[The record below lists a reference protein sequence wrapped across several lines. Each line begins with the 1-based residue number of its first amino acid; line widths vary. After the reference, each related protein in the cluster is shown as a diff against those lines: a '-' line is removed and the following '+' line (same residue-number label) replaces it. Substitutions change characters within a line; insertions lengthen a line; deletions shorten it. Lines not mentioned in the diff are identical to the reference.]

1 MAPPPGAA
9 RSRAP
14 RPGAEQEPLPAAPPC
29 SSARPWLVLPLRG
42 CSQVWSRYQRRRR
55 RLHLRPGLPGASRR
69 NGAAMTVK
77 LDFEECLKDSPRF
90 RAAIETVETE
100 VSALESQLEKLLKLC
115 TTMLDSGRQYCAH
128 SKNFVSGVQE
138 LSQNS
143 PGDTMMSECLEKFSE
158 SLKTMIDGHEE
169 LLDMTQQSLRH
180 QLQSLVKE
188 DMKQFKET
196 RKEFER
202 GSESLAS
209 ALHHNAEVPR
219 RRHHEAEEA
228 VVALKAARTTF
239 RARALDYVLQINV
252 IQSKKKFEI
261 LKFMLT
267 FMEAQSF
274 YLEQGFQTAKRL
286 EQYRKD
292 LAAQLD
298 QLVLESAREKR
309 DMEQRHTVIKQKDL
323 SQEDVVPEV
332 RTEPGGVVMEG
343 YLYKRASNA
352 FKTWSR
358 RWFSIQ
364 SNQLVYQ
371 KKAKDVLTVV
381 VEDLR
386 LCTVKPCPDHERRFC
401 FEVVSPTKSCFLQA
415 DSERHQQAWVCAVQ
429 NSIASA
435 YNEEHLEPRGQPLE
449 RTASLSAAKLQSPSS
464 RKLRAGVD
472 KQVIDQVQRLE
483 GNAQCC
489 DCREPAPEWA
499 SINLGI
505 TLCIECS
512 GIHRSLGVHFSKV
525 RSLTLDSWE
534 PELVKLMCKLGNR
547 VINQIYEARVEEMN
561 MKRPQPGCSRLEKEA
576 WIRAKYVEKKF
587 ITQFPKAGAR
597 LNRGGDVRGFEKP
610 KPFPKPK
617 PPGQKRGGAGS
628 SPSQASPNPGAREG
642 ASPSPTDNLQSL
654 HPGALLYRAAAAPP
668 SLPTMADALAH
679 GADVNW
685 VNANHESRTPLLQAV
700 AANSLLACEFLL
712 QNGASVN
719 QPDSRGRGP
728 LHHATILGHTGL
740 ACLFLK
746 RGANMNAVDGEGKDP
761 LSIAIDS
768 ANADIVTLLR
778 LAKMRESEL
787 ALGQS
792 GDETYLDIF
801 QDFSLMASNDP
812 EKLTRRSYDLK
823 LTTM

>member
-1 MAPPPGAA
+1 
-9 RSRAP
+9 
-14 RPGAEQEPLPAAPPC
+14 
-29 SSARPWLVLPLRG
+29 
-42 CSQVWSRYQRRRR
+42 
-55 RLHLRPGLPGASRR
+55 
-69 NGAAMTVK
+69 MTVK

-100 VSALESQLEKLLKLC
+100 VSVLETQLEKLLKLC
-115 TTMLDSGRQYCAH
+115 TTMLESGRQYCAH

-138 LSQNS
+138 LSHNS
-143 PGDTMMSECLEKFSE
+143 QGDPMMNECLEKFSE
-158 SLKTMIDGHEE
+158 SLNQMITRHEE
-169 LLDMTQQSLRH
+169 LLDVTQQSFKQ

-188 DMKQFKET
+188 DIKQFKET
-196 RKEFER
+196 RKDFER
-202 GSESLAS
+202 NSETLSS

-228 VVALKAARTTF
+228 VSALTAARTAF
-239 RARALDYVLQINV
+239 RARALDYILKINV
-252 IQSKKKFEI
+252 IQSKKKSEI

-267 FMEAQSF
+267 SMEAQSS
-274 YLEQGFQTAKRL
+274 YLEQGFYMAKEL
-286 EQYRKD
+286 AQYRKD
-292 LAAQLD
+292 LAAQLH

-323 SQEDVVPEV
+323 LQEDAVPEL
-332 RTEPGGVVMEG
+332 RTEPGVVVMEG

-371 KKAKDVLTVV
+371 KKAKDALTVV

-401 FEVVSPTKSCFLQA
+401 FEVVSPSKSCLLQA
-415 DSERHQQAWVCAVQ
+415 DSERHLQAWVCAVQ

-435 YNEEHLEPRGQPLE
+435 YSEEHPEPPGQPLE
-449 RTASLSAAKLQSPSS
+449 RAASLSAAKLQSPMG
-464 RKLRAGVD
+464 RRLRGGSDKHVVD
-472 KQVIDQVQRLE
+472 RVQRLE

-534 PELVKLMCKLGNR
+534 PELVKLMCELGNR

-561 MKRPQPGCSRLEKEA
+561 MKRPHSGCSRSEKEA

-587 ITQFPKAGAR
+587 ITKFPEVRGR
-597 LNRGGDVRGFEKP
+597 LSQGGDGRGPEKP
-610 KPFPKPK
+610 PRPFPKPK
-617 PPGQKRGGAGS
+617 PPHLARGRSA
-628 SPSQASPNPGAREG
+628 APGE
-642 ASPSPTDNLQSL
+642 DLHHL
-654 HPGALLYRAAAAPP
+654 HPGPLLYRAAAAPP

-685 VNANHESRTPLLQAV
+685 VNMAHESRTPLLQAV

-719 QPDSRGRGP
+719 QADSRGRGP
-728 LHHATILGHTGL
+728 LHHTTILGHTGL

-746 RGANMNAVDGEGKDP
+746 RGANMNAVDEEGKDP
-761 LSIAIDS
+761 LSIAIDL
-768 ANADIVTLLR
+768 ADADIVTLLR
-778 LAKMRESEL
+778 LAKMREVEL
-787 ALGQS
+787 AHGQS

-812 EKLTRRSYDLK
+812 DKLTRRSYDLK
-823 LTTM
+823 LTTL

>member
-1 MAPPPGAA
+1 
-9 RSRAP
+9 
-14 RPGAEQEPLPAAPPC
+14 
-29 SSARPWLVLPLRG
+29 
-42 CSQVWSRYQRRRR
+42 
-55 RLHLRPGLPGASRR
+55 
-69 NGAAMTVK
+69 MTVK
-77 LDFEECLKDSPRF
+77 LDFEDCLKDSPRF

-100 VSALESQLEKLLKLC
+100 VSVLETQLEKLLKLC
-115 TTMLDSGRQYCAH
+115 TTMLESGRQYCAH
-128 SKNFVSGVQE
+128 SKTFVSGVQE
-138 LSQNS
+138 LSHHS
-143 PGDTMMSECLEKFSE
+143 LDDPLMSECLQKFSE
-158 SLKTMIDGHEE
+158 SLTQMIDRHEE
-169 LLDMTQQSLRH
+169 LLDVTQQSLKN
-180 QLQSLVKE
+180 QLHSLVKE
-188 DMKQFKET
+188 DMKHFKEA

-202 GSESLAS
+202 GSETLAS

-228 VVALKAARTTF
+228 MAALKNARSAF
-239 RARALDYVLQINV
+239 CARALDYILLPVFQINV
-252 IQSKKKFEI
+252 IQSKKKSEI

-267 FMEAQSF
+267 LMEGQSS
-274 YLEQGFQTAKRL
+274 YLEQGFLVAKQL

-292 LAAQLD
+292 LAVQLH
-298 QLVLESAREKR
+298 QLVLEAAREKR
-309 DMEQRHTVIKQKDL
+309 DMEQRHTEIKQKDL
-323 SQEDVVPEV
+323 LQDDFGPEV
-332 RTEPGGVVMEG
+332 RTEPGGAVMEG

-371 KKAKDVLTVV
+371 KKAKDVVTVV

-401 FEVVSPTKSCFLQA
+401 FEVVSPLKSCLLQA

-435 YNEEHLEPRGQPLE
+435 YSEDRLEFSGQPLE
-449 RTASLSAAKLQSPSS
+449 RTASLSAAKLQSPSG
-464 RKLRAGVD
+464 RKLRGSVD
-472 KQVIDQVQRLE
+472 KHVLDQVQRLE

-534 PELVKLMCKLGNR
+534 PELVKLMCELGNR
-547 VINQIYEARVEEMN
+547 VINQIYEARVDEMN
-561 MKRPQPGCSRLEKEA
+561 VKRPQPGCSRAEKEA
-576 WIRAKYVEKKF
+576 WIQAKYVEKKF
-587 ITQFPKAGAR
+587 ITKFPKAGLR
-597 LNRGGDVRGFEKP
+597 PSRSGDIRSPEKPP
-610 KPFPKPK
+610 KPFLKPK
-617 PPGQKRGGAGS
+617 PPSQTRRTVGNA
-628 SPSQASPNPGAREG
+628 PSRL
-642 ASPSPTDNLQSL
+642 SPSPGPREATAPVSPPTAEELQNL
-654 HPGALLYRAAAAPP
+654 HPGALLYRAAGAPP

-685 VNANHESRTPLLQAV
+685 VNAAQESRTPLLQAV

-728 LHHATILGHTGL
+728 LHHATILGFTGL

-746 RGANMNAVDGEGKDP
+746 RGANMSAVDADGKDP

-778 LAKMRESEL
+778 LAKMREAEL

-801 QDFSLMASNDP
+801 HDFSLMASNDP

-823 LTTM
+823 LTTL

>member
-1 MAPPPGAA
+1 MEL
-9 RSRAP
+9 S
-14 RPGAEQEPLPAAPPC
+14 
-29 SSARPWLVLPLRG
+29 
-42 CSQVWSRYQRRRR
+42 
-55 RLHLRPGLPGASRR
+55 
-69 NGAAMTVK
+69 
-77 LDFEECLKDSPRF
+77 

-100 VSALESQLEKLLKLC
+100 VSVLESQLEKLLKLC
-115 TTMLDSGRQYCAH
+115 TTMLESGRQYCAH

-143 PGDTMMSECLEKFSE
+143 PGNTMMSECIEKFSE
-158 SLKTMIDGHEE
+158 SLNKMIDGHEE
-169 LLDMTQQSLRH
+169 LLDTTQQSLKQ
-180 QLQSLVKE
+180 QLQNLVKE
-188 DMKQFKET
+188 DMKQFKDT

-228 VVALKAARTTF
+228 VTALKAARTAF

-267 FMEAQSF
+267 FMEAQSSC
-274 YLEQGFQTAKRL
+274 LEQGFHMAKRL

-292 LAAQLD
+292 LAAQLH

-323 SQEDVVPEV
+323 SQEDVVPEP
-332 RTEPGGVVMEG
+332 RAEPGGVVMEG

-371 KKAKDVLTVV
+371 KKAKDALTVV

-401 FEVVSPTKSCFLQA
+401 FEVVSPSKSCLLQA

-435 YNEEHLEPRGQPLE
+435 YNEERLESPGQPLE
-449 RTASLSAAKLQSPSS
+449 RTASLSAAKLQSPSG
-464 RKLRAGVD
+464 RRLRGGVD
-472 KQVIDQVQRLE
+472 KHVVDQVQRLE

-534 PELVKLMCKLGNR
+534 PELVKLMCELGNR

-587 ITQFPKAGAR
+587 ITKLPKARVWPNQDGDS
-597 LNRGGDVRGFEKP
+597 RGPEKP
-610 KPFPKPK
+610 PRPFPKPK
-617 PPGQKRGGAGS
+617 PPRQTRGGAGS
-628 SPSQASPNPGAREG
+628 REG
-642 ASPSPTDNLQSL
+642 ASSSPTPARDDLHNL

-668 SLPTMADALAH
+668 NLPTMADALAH

-685 VNANHESRTPLLQAV
+685 VNVAHESRTPLLQAV

-719 QPDSRGRGP
+719 QPDSKGRAP
-728 LHHATILGHTGL
+728 LHHATVLGHTGL

-746 RGANMNAVDGEGKDP
+746 RGANMNAIDGEGKDP
-761 LSIAIDS
+761 LSIAIDL

-778 LAKMRESEL
+778 LAKMREAEL

-801 QDFSLMASNDP
+801 HDFSLMASNDP
-812 EKLTRRSYDLK
+812 EKLRRRSYDLK
-823 LTTM
+823 LTTL

>member
-1 MAPPPGAA
+1 MAPPPAGVSGR
-9 RSRAP
+9 RSL
-14 RPGAEQEPLPAAPPC
+14 RPAGPASALL
-29 SSARPWLVLPLRG
+29 SSRPFFLRG
-42 CSQVWSRYQRRRR
+42 CSPRVWAKWGRGRRGSR
-55 RLHLRPGLPGASRR
+55 LGSAE
-69 NGAAMTVK
+69 MTVK
-77 LDFEECLKDSPRF
+77 LDFEECRKDSPRF

-100 VSALESQLEKLLKLC
+100 VSLLETQLEKLLKLC
-115 TTMLDSGRQYCAH
+115 ATMLESGRQYCAH
-128 SKNFVSGVQE
+128 SKTFVLGVQE
-138 LSQNS
+138 LSHNS
-143 PGDTMMSECLEKFSE
+143 PGDPMMSECLEKFSK
-158 SLKTMIDGHEE
+158 SLTKMIDGHEE
-169 LLDMTQQSLRH
+169 LLDVTQQSLKN
-180 QLQSLVKE
+180 QIQSLVKE

-202 GSESLAS
+202 GSESLSS

-228 VVALKAARTTF
+228 TVALKCARTTF
-239 RARALDYVLQINV
+239 HARALDYVLQINV
-252 IQSKKKFEI
+252 IQSKKKSEI

-267 FMEAQSF
+267 LMEAQSS
-274 YLEQGFQTAKRL
+274 YLEQGFNMAKQL

-292 LAAQLD
+292 LAAQLH

-323 SQEDVVPEV
+323 SQDDVVPEV
-332 RTEPGGVVMEG
+332 KTEPGGVVMEG

-371 KKAKDVLTVV
+371 KKAKDAVTVV

-401 FEVVSPTKSCFLQA
+401 FEVVSPSKSCLLQA

-435 YNEEHLEPRGQPLE
+435 YNEERPEFPGQALE
-449 RTASLSAAKLQSPSS
+449 RTASLSAATLQSPSS
-464 RKLRAGVD
+464 RRLRGGVD
-472 KQVIDQVQRLE
+472 KHVVDQVQRLE

-534 PELVKLMCKLGNR
+534 PELVKLMCELGNR
-547 VINQIYEARVEEMN
+547 IINQIYEARVEEMN
-561 MKRPQPGCSRLEKEA
+561 MKRPQPGCSRAEKEA

-587 ITQFPKAGAR
+587 ITKFPKPGLQSSR
-597 LNRGGDVRGFEKP
+597 SGEGGGFGKPP

-617 PPGQKRGGAGS
+617 PPRQTRGATGSTPNRS
-628 SPSQASPNPGAREG
+628 SPIPGSPGG
-642 ASPSPTDNLQSL
+642 SASPSLENLQSL
-654 HPGALLYRAAAAPP
+654 HPGALLFRAAAAPP

-685 VNANHESRTPLLQAV
+685 VNVAQESRTPLLQAV
-700 AANSLLACEFLL
+700 EANSLLACEFLL
-712 QNGASVN
+712 QNGANVN
-719 QPDSRGRGP
+719 QADIRGRGP
-728 LHHATILGHTGL
+728 LHHATILGYTGL

-761 LSIAIDS
+761 LSIAIDL

-778 LAKMRESEL
+778 LAKMREAEI

-801 QDFSLMASNDP
+801 HDFSLMASNDP
-812 EKLTRRSYDLK
+812 EKLARRSYDLK
-823 LTTM
+823 LTTL

>member
-1 MAPPPGAA
+1 M
-9 RSRAP
+9 R
-14 RPGAEQEPLPAAPPC
+14 
-29 SSARPWLVLPLRG
+29 
-42 CSQVWSRYQRRRR
+42 
-55 RLHLRPGLPGASRR
+55 
-69 NGAAMTVK
+69 VK
-77 LDFEECLKDSPRF
+77 VDFEECLKDSPRF

-100 VSALESQLEKLLKLC
+100 VSLLETQLEKLLKLC
-115 TTMLDSGRQYCAH
+115 TTMLESGRQYCAH
-128 SKNFVSGVQE
+128 SKTFVSGVQE
-138 LSQNS
+138 LSQNTL
-143 PGDTMMSECLEKFSE
+143 GDAMMSECLEKFSK
-158 SLKTMIDGHEE
+158 SLTKMIDGHEE
-169 LLDMTQQSLRH
+169 LLDATQQSLKN

-202 GSESLAS
+202 GSENLAS

-228 VVALKAARTTF
+228 VVALKCARTTF

-252 IQSKKKFEI
+252 IQSKKKSEI

-267 FMEAQSF
+267 LMEAQSS
-274 YLEQGFQTAKRL
+274 YLEQGFHMAKQL

-292 LAAQLD
+292 LAAQLH

-323 SQEDVVPEV
+323 SRDDVIPESK
-332 RTEPGGVVMEG
+332 TEPGGVVMEG

-371 KKAKDVLTVV
+371 KKAKDALTVV

-401 FEVVSPTKSCFLQA
+401 FEVVSPSKSCLLQA

-435 YNEEHLEPRGQPLE
+435 YNEERLELSGQPLE
-449 RTASLSAAKLQSPSS
+449 RTASLSAATLQSPSS
-464 RKLRAGVD
+464 RKLRGGVD
-472 KQVIDQVQRLE
+472 KHVVDQVQRLE

-534 PELVKLMCKLGNR
+534 PELVKLMCELGNR

-561 MKRPQPGCSRLEKEA
+561 FKRPQPGCSRAEKEA

-587 ITQFPKAGAR
+587 ITKFPKAGLRINRAR
-597 LNRGGDVRGFEKP
+597 DTGGFAKPP

-617 PPGQKRGGAGS
+617 PPRQTRGTAGS
-628 SPSQASPNPGAREG
+628 TPNRSSPIPGSPREG
-642 ASPSPTDNLQSL
+642 AVPATEDLQSL

-685 VNANHESRTPLLQAV
+685 VNAAHESRTPLLQAV
-700 AANSLLACEFLL
+700 EANSLLACEFLL
-712 QNGASVN
+712 QNGANVN

-728 LHHATILGHTGL
+728 LHHATVLGHTGL

-761 LSIAIDS
+761 LSIAIEL

-778 LAKMRESEL
+778 LAKMREAEL

-801 QDFSLMASNDP
+801 HDFSLMASNDP

-823 LTTM
+823 LTTL

>member
-1 MAPPPGAA
+1 
-9 RSRAP
+9 
-14 RPGAEQEPLPAAPPC
+14 
-29 SSARPWLVLPLRG
+29 
-42 CSQVWSRYQRRRR
+42 
-55 RLHLRPGLPGASRR
+55 
-69 NGAAMTVK
+69 MTVK

-100 VSALESQLEKLLKLC
+100 VSVLETQLEKLLKLC
-115 TTMLDSGRQYCAH
+115 TTMLESGRQYSAH

-143 PGDTMMSECLEKFSE
+143 QGDSMMSECLEKFSE
-158 SLKTMIDGHEE
+158 SFNKMIGRHEE
-169 LLDMTQQSLRH
+169 LLDTTQQSFKQ

-202 GSESLAS
+202 SSETLSS

-228 VVALKAARTTF
+228 VLALKVARTAF

-267 FMEAQSF
+267 FMEAQSS
-274 YLEQGFQTAKRL
+274 YLEQGFRVVKELA
-286 EQYRKD
+286 QYRKD
-292 LAAQLD
+292 LAAQLH

-309 DMEQRHTVIKQKDL
+309 DMEQRHTMIKQKDL
-323 SQEDVVPEV
+323 SQEDAVPEL
-332 RTEPGGVVMEG
+332 RTEPGVAVMEG

-371 KKAKDVLTVV
+371 KKAKDALTVV

-401 FEVVSPTKSCFLQA
+401 FEVVSPSKSCLLQA

-435 YNEEHLEPRGQPLE
+435 YNEEHPEPPLGQPLE
-449 RTASLSAAKLQSPSS
+449 RAASLSAAKLQSPLG
-464 RKLRAGVD
+464 RRLRGSTD
-472 KQVIDQVQRLE
+472 KHVVDQVQRLE

-534 PELVKLMCKLGNR
+534 PELVKLMCELGNR

-561 MKRPQPGCSRLEKEA
+561 IKRPQPGCSRLEKEA

-587 ITQFPKAGAR
+587 ITKFPEVR
-597 LNRGGDVRGFEKP
+597 VQLSRGGVGRGPEKP
-610 KPFPKPK
+610 PKPCPKPK
-617 PPGQKRGGAGS
+617 PPHLARGSAGT
-628 SPSQASPNPGAREG
+628 SPGNASPVAGPREG
-642 ASPSPTDNLQSL
+642 VASGAVAAVEDLHSL
-654 HPGALLYRAAAAPP
+654 HPGPLLYRAAGAPP

-685 VNANHESRTPLLQAV
+685 VNVAQESRTPLLQAV

-719 QPDSRGRGP
+719 QADSKGRGP

-746 RGANMNAVDGEGKDP
+746 RGANMSAVDEEGKDP

-778 LAKMRESEL
+778 LAKMREVEL
-787 ALGQS
+787 AQGQA

-801 QDFSLMASNDP
+801 HDFSLMASNDP
-812 EKLTRRSYDLK
+812 DKLTRRSYDLK
-823 LTTM
+823 LTTL

>member
-1 MAPPPGAA
+1 
-9 RSRAP
+9 
-14 RPGAEQEPLPAAPPC
+14 
-29 SSARPWLVLPLRG
+29 
-42 CSQVWSRYQRRRR
+42 
-55 RLHLRPGLPGASRR
+55 
-69 NGAAMTVK
+69 MTVK
-77 LDFEECLKDSPRF
+77 LDFEDCLKDSPRF

-100 VSALESQLEKLLKLC
+100 VSVLETQLEKLLKLC
-115 TTMLDSGRQYCAH
+115 TTMLESGRQYCAH
-128 SKNFVSGVQE
+128 SKTFVWGVQE
-138 LSQNS
+138 LSHHS
-143 PGDTMMSECLEKFSE
+143 PGDPMMSECLEKFSE
-158 SLKTMIDGHEE
+158 SLTQMIDRHEE
-169 LLDMTQQSLRH
+169 LLDVTQQSLKN
-180 QLQSLVKE
+180 QLHSLVKE
-188 DMKQFKET
+188 DMKHFKEA

-202 GSESLAS
+202 GSETLAS

-228 VVALKAARTTF
+228 MVALKASRTSF
-239 RARALDYVLQINV
+239 CARALDYVLQINV
-252 IQSKKKFEI
+252 IQSKKKSEI

-267 FMEAQSF
+267 LMEGQAS
-274 YLEQGFQTAKRL
+274 YLEQGFLVAKQL

-292 LAAQLD
+292 LAGQLH
-298 QLVLESAREKR
+298 QLVLEAAREKR
-309 DMEQRHTVIKQKDL
+309 DMEQRHTVVKQKDL
-323 SQEDVVPEV
+323 SQEDFGPEV

-371 KKAKDVLTVV
+371 KKAKDAVTVV

-401 FEVVSPTKSCFLQA
+401 FEVVSPSKSCLLQA

-435 YNEEHLEPRGQPLE
+435 YSEDRLEFSGQPLE
-449 RTASLSAAKLQSPSS
+449 RTTSLVAAKLQSPSG
-464 RKLRAGVD
+464 RRLRGGVD
-472 KQVIDQVQRLE
+472 KHVLDQVQRLE

-534 PELVKLMCKLGNR
+534 PELVKLMCELGNR

-561 MKRPQPGCSRLEKEA
+561 RKRPQPGCSRAEKEA

-587 ITQFPKAGAR
+587 ITKFPKAGLR
-597 LNRGGDVRGFEKP
+597 PNWSGDIRGSEKP
-610 KPFPKPK
+610 PKLFPKPK
-617 PPGQKRGGAGS
+617 PPSQTRRSLGNAPGRS
-628 SPSQASPNPGAREG
+628 SPVPGSREGVTPVASPPAE
-642 ASPSPTDNLQSL
+642 DLQNL
-654 HPGALLYRAAAAPP
+654 HPGALLYHAAGAPP

-685 VNANHESRTPLLQAV
+685 VNVAYESRTPLVQAV
-700 AANSLLACEFLL
+700 TANSLLACEFLL
-712 QNGASVN
+712 QNGANVN

-728 LHHATILGHTGL
+728 LHHATVLGFTGL

-746 RGANMNAVDGEGKDP
+746 RGANMNAVDADGKDP
-761 LSIAIDS
+761 LSIAIDL

-778 LAKMRESEL
+778 LAKMREAEL

-801 QDFSLMASNDP
+801 HDFSLMASNDP

-823 LTTM
+823 LTTL

>member
-1 MAPPPGAA
+1 
-9 RSRAP
+9 
-14 RPGAEQEPLPAAPPC
+14 
-29 SSARPWLVLPLRG
+29 
-42 CSQVWSRYQRRRR
+42 
-55 RLHLRPGLPGASRR
+55 
-69 NGAAMTVK
+69 MTVK
-77 LDFEECLKDSPRF
+77 VDFEECLKDSPRF
-90 RAAIETVETE
+90 RAAIETVETD
-100 VSALESQLEKLLKLC
+100 VSVLETQLEKLLKLC
-115 TTMLDSGRQYCAH
+115 TTMLESGRQYCTH
-128 SKNFVSGVQE
+128 SKNFVSGIQE

-143 PGDTMMSECLEKFSE
+143 PGDNMMAECLEKFST
-158 SLKTMIDGHEE
+158 SLNKMIDGQEE
-169 LLDMTQQSLRH
+169 FLDVTQQSLKH
-180 QLQSLVKE
+180 QLQTLVKE
-188 DMKQFKET
+188 DMKHFKES

-228 VVALKAARTTF
+228 MVALKVARTTF

-261 LKFMLT
+261 LKFMLA
-267 FMEAQSF
+267 FMEAQSSF
-274 YLEQGFQTAKRL
+274 LEQGFQVAKQL

-292 LAAQLD
+292 LAVQLH

-309 DMEQRHTVIKQKDL
+309 EMEQRHTAIKQKDL
-323 SQEDVVPEV
+323 SQEDVVPEI
-332 RTEPGGVVMEG
+332 RAEPGGVVMEG
-343 YLYKRASNA
+343 YLFKRASNA

-371 KKAKDVLTVV
+371 KKAKDAVTVV

-401 FEVVSPTKSCFLQA
+401 FEVVSPSKSCFLQA

-435 YNEEHLEPRGQPLE
+435 YNEEHPAFLGQPLE
-449 RTASLSAAKLQSPSS
+449 RTASLSAAKLQSPTS
-464 RKLRAGVD
+464 RKLRGGVD
-472 KQVIDQVQRLE
+472 KHVVDQVQRME

-534 PELVKLMCKLGNR
+534 PELVKLMCELGNR

-561 MKRPQPGCSRLEKEA
+561 MKRPQPGCSRSEKEG

-587 ITQFPKAGAR
+587 ITKFPKTGVR
-597 LNRGGDVRGFEKP
+597 LNRGGDVRGPEKP
-610 KPFPKPK
+610 PKPVLKPK
-617 PPGQKRGGAGS
+617 PPHQTRGTAGS
-628 SPSQASPNPGAREG
+628 SSPSRPSTISGLREGVSPGA
-642 ASPSPTDNLQSL
+642 ASASEDLQNL

-685 VNANHESRTPLLQAV
+685 VNTAHESRTPLLQAV

-746 RGANMNAVDGEGKDP
+746 RGAKMNAADGDGKDP
-761 LSIAIDS
+761 LSIAIDA

-778 LAKMRESEL
+778 LAKMREAEL
-787 ALGQS
+787 AMGQS

-801 QDFSLMASNDP
+801 HDFSLMASNDP
-812 EKLTRRSYDLK
+812 EKLTRRSGDLK
-823 LTTM
+823 LTTL